1 MSVAVEVTNNDIKS
15 IVGKLPKSFGGVK
28 KFEVVPLSDNL
39 VGFWGD
45 HFILKVYNDKSV
57 KHDFFL
63 KAVPRHIESRL
74 EIIRETG
81 FFEREMKFYEHFIPG
96 LQVLS
101 SISWAPKIYLAK
113 ADYFIVLENLRDYQL
128 YPSITNVWD
137 YDHFVVAIKT
147 LAVFH
152 ASTVIYEEKCGPL
165 TNDEL
170 KLLEEVAYPQKEGHI
185 RYKGVEMGI
194 ATLQKLITLIPKYKN
209 SPKLAD
215 IIQAFPDVL
224 RNIFKFV
231 ESSNVYR
238 NVILHGDIWVN
249 NVMFKYEDKKPVEA
263 KYIDFQFARYA
274 PPAMD
279 LATFFYASSTVD
291 FRKKHLKD
299 LLDIYC
305 ETMENELK
313 INNIPISALPRVEIL
328 KSFKEYKVAGL
339 AESAIFN
346 HTTLLPSDVATGMMN
361 SSEEYEK
368 FFQECR
374 KAKCVKAFEEPHYRD
389 RMTEIL
395 SELVDEFIIPY
406 L

>member
-1 MSVAVEVTNNDIKS
+1 MSVAVEVTNNDIQN
-15 IVGKLPKSFGGVK
+15 IVGKLPKSFGGVNR
-28 KFEVVPLSDNL
+28 FEVVPLSDSL

-45 HFILKVYNDKSV
+45 HFILKVYNDQLV

-74 EIIRETG
+74 EIIQETG
-81 FFEREMKFYEHFIPG
+81 FFEREMKIYEHFIPG

-101 SISWAPKIYLAK
+101 SISWSPKIYLAK
-113 ADYFIVLENLRDYQL
+113 EDYFIVLENLRDYHL
-128 YPSITNVWD
+128 YPSIINVWD
-137 YDHFVVAIKT
+137 YDHFVVATKT

-152 ASTVIYEEKCGPL
+152 ASTVIYEEKFEPMSD
-165 TNDEL
+165 DEL

-185 RYKGVEMGI
+185 RYRGVQTAI
-194 ATLQKLITLIPKYKN
+194 ATLQKLIKLIPKYQN

-215 IIQAFPDVL
+215 ILKAFPEVV
-224 RNIFKFV
+224 RKIFKFV
-231 ESSNVYR
+231 ESSKKFR
-238 NVILHGDIWVN
+238 NVLLHGDIWVN
-249 NVMFKYEDKKPVEA
+249 NVMFKYENSKPVEA

-279 LATFFYASSTVD
+279 LVTFFYASSTVK
-291 FRKKHLKD
+291 FREKHLKD

-305 ETMENELK
+305 KTIENELK
-313 INNIPISALPRVEIL
+313 IHNIPTSALPRDEIL
-328 KSFKEYKVAGL
+328 KSFNEYKIAGL
-339 AESAIFN
+339 IEAALFN
-346 HTTLLPSDVATGMMN
+346 HTTLLPSDVATDMMN

-374 KAKCVKAFEEPHYRD
+374 KAKCVKAFEESHYSD

-395 SELVDEFIIPY
+395 SELIDDFIVPY

>member
-1 MSVAVEVTNNDIKS
+1 MSVAVEVTNNDVQN

-28 KFEVVPLSDNL
+28 KFEVVPLSDSL

-45 HFILKVYNDKSV
+45 HFILKVYNDKSD

-74 EIIRETG
+74 EIIQETG
-81 FFEREMKFYEHFIPG
+81 FFEREMKIYEHFIPA

-113 ADYFIVLENLRDYQL
+113 EDYFIVLENLRDYHL
-128 YPSITNVWD
+128 FPSIINVWD
-137 YDHFVVAIKT
+137 YDHFLVATKT

-152 ASTVIYEEKCGPL
+152 ASTVIYEEKFGPI
-165 TNDEL
+165 TDDEL

-185 RYKGVEMGI
+185 RYKGVETGI
-194 ATLQKLITLIPKYKN
+194 FTLQKLIKLIPKYKN
-209 SPKLAD
+209 SPMLED
-215 IIQAFPDVL
+215 ILKAFPEVV
-224 RNIFKFV
+224 RKIFKFV
-231 ESSNVYR
+231 ETSNDYR
-238 NVILHGDIWVN
+238 NVLLHGDIWVN
-249 NVMFKYEDKKPVEA
+249 NVMFKYDNKKPVEA

-279 LATFFYASSTVD
+279 LVTFFFSSSTVE

-305 ETMENELK
+305 ETLENELK
-313 INNIPISALPRVEIL
+313 IHNIPISVLPREEIL
-328 KSFKEYKVAGL
+328 KSFNEYKVAGL
-339 AESAIFN
+339 VESAIFN
-346 HTTLLPSDVATGMMN
+346 HTTLLPSDVATDMMN

-368 FFQECR
+368 FFECR

-395 SELVDEFIIPY
+395 TELIDDFIIPC

>member
-1 MSVAVEVTNNDIKS
+1 MSVAVEVTNNDIQN

-28 KFEVVPLSDNL
+28 KFEVVPLSDSL

-45 HFILKVYNDKSV
+45 HFILKVYNDKSD

-74 EIIRETG
+74 EIIQETG
-81 FFEREMKFYEHFIPG
+81 FFEREMKIYEHFIPG

-113 ADYFIVLENLRDYQL
+113 EDYFIVLENLRDYRL
-128 YPSITNVWD
+128 HPSITNVWN
-137 YDHFVVAIKT
+137 YDHFVIALKT
-147 LAVFH
+147 LADFH
-152 ASTVIYEEKCGPL
+152 ASTVIYEEKFGPM
-165 TNDEL
+165 TNDDL

-185 RYKGVEMGI
+185 RYKGVETGI
-194 ATLQKLITLIPKYKN
+194 STLQKLIKLIPKYKN

-215 IIQAFPDVL
+215 ILKLFPEVVKK
-224 RNIFKFV
+224 IFKFV
-231 ESSNVYR
+231 ETSKVYR
-238 NVILHGDIWVN
+238 NVLLHGDIWVN
-249 NVMFKYEDKKPVEA
+249 NVMFKYDENKPVEA

-279 LATFFYASSTVD
+279 LVTFFYASSTVD
-291 FRKKHLKD
+291 FRKKHLKEM
-299 LLDIYC
+299 LNIYC

-313 INNIPISALPRVEIL
+313 IHNISISALAREEIL
-328 KSFKEYKVAGL
+328 KSFNEYKVAGL
-339 AESAIFN
+339 VESAIFN
-346 HTTLLPSDVATGMMN
+346 HTTLLPSNVATNMMN

-368 FFQECR
+368 FFECR
-374 KAKCVKAFEEPHYRD
+374 KEKCVEAFKEAYYRD

-395 SELVDEFIIPY
+395 SELIDDFIVPY

>member
-1 MSVAVEVTNNDIKS
+1 MSVAVEVTNIDIQS

-28 KFEVVPLSDNL
+28 KFEIVPLSDSL

-45 HFILKVYNDKSV
+45 HFILKLYNEQSD

-74 EIIRETG
+74 EIIQETG
-81 FFEREMKFYEHFIPG
+81 FFEREMKIYEHFIPG

-113 ADYFIVLENLRDYQL
+113 EDYFIVLENLRDYQL

-137 YDHFVVAIKT
+137 YEHFEVALRT

-152 ASTVIYEEKCGPL
+152 ASTVIYEQKFGPMR
-165 TNDEL
+165 NDEL
-170 KLLEEVAYPQKEGHI
+170 KLLEEVAYPQKEDHI
-185 RYKGVEMGI
+185 RYRGVETGI
-194 ATLQKLITLIPKYKN
+194 STLQQLIKIIPKYKN
-209 SPKLAD
+209 SPKLVD
-215 IIQAFPDVL
+215 ILKALPNVV
-224 RNIFKFV
+224 RKIFKFV
-231 ESSNVYR
+231 ESSKVYR

-249 NVMFKYEDKKPVEA
+249 NVMFKYDDNKPIEA

-279 LATFFYASSTVD
+279 LATFFYASSTID

-305 ETMENELK
+305 ETIENELS
-313 INNIPISALPRVEIL
+313 IHNIPNSALPRDEIL
-328 KSFKEYKVAGL
+328 KSFNEYKIAGL
-339 AESAIFN
+339 IESAIFN
-346 HTTLLPSDVATGMMN
+346 HLTLLPSDVASDMMN

-368 FFQECR
+368 FFQGCR
-374 KAKCVKAFEEPHYRD
+374 KAKCVKAFEETHYSE

-395 SELVDEFIIPY
+395 SELIDDFIIPY